1 MIHYVA
7 RRLGAGVL
15 LVITASFV
23 VYLLMLVNS
32 AHIAQTLLG
41 PDATPDLVARK
52 SVELGLDKPGIVQ
65 YWNWLSHAV
74 RGDLGNSWN
83 DGESVGFL
91 ILNRIPVTL
100 SIAIGTIVVSVAV
113 SLVIGMAAGV
123 RRGVLDRIV
132 QVISVGGLVFPGF
145 WLALVLVVFIAINL
159 GILPATGYTPFTQDP
174 AGWFLSLVLPVF
186 SLALGAVAGLSQQ
199 IRSATIATLEKDYIR
214 TLRSRGLPEWIV
226 LLRHVL
232 RNAAPPTLT
241 IVSLNFIGLMSGAV
255 MIEQI
260 FALPGIGSLAVT
272 STTSGDIPVVMGTVI
287 IAVIIVV
294 LVNIAVD
301 LVNGWLNPKVRLS

>member
-15 LVITASFV
+15 LVIAASFV

-32 AHIAQTLLG
+32 AHIAQILLG

-74 RGDLGNSWN
+74 RGDLGNSWS

-100 SIAIGTIVVSVAV
+100 SLAIGTIVVSVAV

-123 RRGVLDRIV
+123 RRGVLDRVV
-132 QVISVGGLVFPGF
+132 QIISVGGLVFPGF
-145 WLALVLVVFIAINL
+145 WLALVLVVFISINL
-159 GILPATGYTPFTQDP
+159 GILPATGYMPFTQDP
-174 AGWFLSLVLPVF
+174 VGWFLSLVLPVF

-199 IRSATIATLEKDYIR
+199 IRSATIATLEKDYVR
-214 TLRSRGLPEWIV
+214 TLRSRGLPEWLV

-294 LVNIAVD
+294 IVNIAVD

>member
-32 AHIAQTLLG
+32 AHMAQILLG

-52 SVELGLDKPGIVQ
+52 TVQLGLDKPGIVQ
-65 YWNWLSHAV
+65 YGNWLSHAV
-74 RGDLGNSWN
+74 RGDLGNSWS

-91 ILNRIPVTL
+91 ILNRISVTL
-100 SIAIGTIVVSVAV
+100 SLAIGTIIVSVAV

-123 RRGVLDRIV
+123 RRGVLDRVV
-132 QVISVGGLVFPGF
+132 QIISVGGLVFPGF

-159 GILPATGYTPFTQDP
+159 GILPATGYMPFTQDP
-174 AGWFLSLVLPVF
+174 VGWFLSLVLPVF

-199 IRSATIATLEKDYIR
+199 IRSATIATLEKDYVR
-214 TLRSRGLPEWIV
+214 TLRSRGLPEWLV

>member
-15 LVITASFV
+15 LVIAASFV

-32 AHIAQTLLG
+32 AHIAQILLG

-52 SVELGLDKPGIVQ
+52 SAELGLDQPGIVQ
-65 YWNWLSHAV
+65 YWNWLAHAV
-74 RGDLGNSWN
+74 RGDLGNSWS

-100 SIAIGTIVVSVAV
+100 SLALGTIVVSVAV
-113 SLVIGMAAGV
+113 SLVIGIAAGV

-159 GILPATGYTPFTQDP
+159 GILPATGYIPFSQDP

-199 IRSATIATLEKDYIR
+199 IRSATIATLEKDYVR
-214 TLRSRGLPEWIV
+214 TLRSRGLPEWLV